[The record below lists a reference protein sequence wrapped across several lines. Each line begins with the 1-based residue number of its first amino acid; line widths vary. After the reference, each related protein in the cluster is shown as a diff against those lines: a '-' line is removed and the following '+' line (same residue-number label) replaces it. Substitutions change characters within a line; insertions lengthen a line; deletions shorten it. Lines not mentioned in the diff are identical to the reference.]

1 MHCVNNAVIM
11 QTKQLGRIETLEE
24 KLHAS
29 KGCVAEL
36 EQKLVE

>member
-1 MHCVNNAVIM
+1 MNNVVIM
-11 QTKQLGRIETLEE
+11 QTEQLGRIEILEE

-29 KGCVAEL
+29 EGHVAEL